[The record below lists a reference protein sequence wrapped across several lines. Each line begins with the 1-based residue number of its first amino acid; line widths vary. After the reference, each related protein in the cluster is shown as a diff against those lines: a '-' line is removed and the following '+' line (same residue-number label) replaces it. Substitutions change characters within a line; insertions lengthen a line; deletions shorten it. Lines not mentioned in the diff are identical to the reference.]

1 MKTVK
6 DGREQMRFNK
16 TTEGRL
22 MRRRKLSRIKAEI
35 TICGEEKTSRR
46 ERQDSHVLP
55 FTSQSSAPPADP
67 SIRKE
72 GWMEATY
79 LVIKLLIVG
88 GNVVFLSV
96 TLVLSDFLFKRL
108 FPLLWIVDRCI

>member
-1 MKTVK
+1 MEKRKQADVK
-6 DGREQMRFNK
+6 DK
-16 TTEGRL
+16 TL
-22 MRRRKLSRIKAEI
+22 MFYL
-35 TICGEEKTSRR
+35 
-46 ERQDSHVLP
+46 
-55 FTSQSSAPPADP
+55 SQSIAPPADP

-72 GWMEATY
+72 DWIEATY

-96 TLVLSDFLFKRL
+96 TLVPSDFLFKRL

>member
-1 MKTVK
+1 MEKRKQADVK
-6 DGREQMRFNK
+6 DK
-16 TTEGRL
+16 TL
-22 MRRRKLSRIKAEI
+22 MFYL
-35 TICGEEKTSRR
+35 
-46 ERQDSHVLP
+46 
-55 FTSQSSAPPADP
+55 SQSSAPPADP

-72 GWMEATY
+72 DWMEATY

>member
-1 MKTVK
+1 MEKRKQADVK
-6 DGREQMRFNK
+6 DKM
-16 TTEGRL
+16 L
-22 MRRRKLSRIKAEI
+22 MFYL
-35 TICGEEKTSRR
+35 
-46 ERQDSHVLP
+46 
-55 FTSQSSAPPADP
+55 SQSSAPPADP
-67 SIRKE
+67 SIQKE
-72 GWMEATY
+72 DWMEATY

>member
-1 MKTVK
+1 MEKRKQADVK
-6 DGREQMRFNK
+6 DK
-16 TTEGRL
+16 TL
-22 MRRRKLSRIKAEI
+22 MFYL
-35 TICGEEKTSRR
+35 
-46 ERQDSHVLP
+46 
-55 FTSQSSAPPADP
+55 SQSSAPPADP
-67 SIRKE
+67 SIWKE
-72 GWMEATY
+72 DWMEATY

>member
-1 MKTVK
+1 
-6 DGREQMRFNK
+6 
-16 TTEGRL
+16 
-22 MRRRKLSRIKAEI
+22 
-35 TICGEEKTSRR
+35 
-46 ERQDSHVLP
+46 
-55 FTSQSSAPPADP
+55 
-67 SIRKE
+67 
-72 GWMEATY
+72 MEATY